1 MESSNTTPQLS
12 CEQVRQLL
20 DEKSAG
26 ASPEA
31 LHQHLKT
38 CADCRAELRLRA
50 VMSQM
55 LAEPPADLTDS
66 VMNRIRA
73 EQKKTAGRL
82 RFIRRA
88 GAVAAAVVL
97 IPAVVILAPI
107 LLRTG
112 NSVTSDDAA
121 RDEETRAQIVDTTLP
136 ETTAAAL
143 FGTFSGA
150 YSAPIAPDAD
160 APEAEKSPAK
170 PASTNE
176 ASKIL
181 FSTAS
186 ASDTGTPQ
194 PSPETVPETAPV
206 SAAPSYVRPKEQ
218 SATERQTSP
227 STMASDTAAAA
238 PQSELPVYA
247 VLRALVGER
256 VLSAHIAAFSGS
268 DVDLPA
274 YLCGMFSVTR
284 EEFVEQAQN
293 MSLTFTDEELDLLFP
308 AENQ

>member
-20 DEKSAG
+20 DDKSSG
-26 ASPEA
+26 ASPDA
-31 LHQHLKT
+31 LRQHLKT

-50 VMSQM
+50 VMSQLM
-55 LAEPPADLTDS
+55 EEPPADLTDS
-66 VMNRIRA
+66 VMSRIRA
-73 EQKKTAGRL
+73 EQKKTASRL

-121 RDEETRAQIVDTTLP
+121 RDEETRTQIVDTTLP

-143 FGTFSGA
+143 YDTFSDA
-150 YSAPIAPDAD
+150 YHAPTAPDAEV
-160 APEAEKSPAK
+160 PEAENVPAE
-170 PASTNE
+170 PASTDE
-176 ASKIL
+176 APKL
-181 FSTAS
+181 MFSTAP
-186 ASDTGTPQ
+186 ASDSGTPQ
-194 PSPETVPETAPV
+194 PSPETTPETAPV

-218 SATERQTSP
+218 SATDRQTSP
-227 STMASDTAAAA
+227 STMASDTAVHA

-284 EEFVEQAQN
+284 QEFVEQAN
-293 MSLTFTDEELDLLFP
+293 IMSLSFTEEELDLLFP